1 VGSEQQLVERFNED
15 LSALMER
22 IGSSEPQFVLDK
34 LEIVRSRLVELKQRN
49 IVKINHSAME
59 LLVACSLIRE
69 GYDIVVEQALGG
81 NLICDLYGTKGEG
94 SLIVEVET
102 GYTPPDHALDPLT
115 YNRSRT
121 ASKIS
126 RYSSFA
132 NKFALGTPPFNLLP
146 VDPIFLKSPRLRT
159 PAEMH
164 RIKKLCDYYYSQPP
178 VSFDEIQNARLHS
191 VYLIDVDN
199 ARVEQVDPEAYIEFL
214 SRTPYLHA
222 MNGKAQEEK

>member
-1 VGSEQQLVERFNED
+1 MERFNED
-15 LSALMER
+15 LSALIER
-22 IGSSEPQFVLDK
+22 IRPNQPALVLEK
-34 LEIVRSRLVELKQRN
+34 LERVRTRLVELKQRN

-59 LLVACSLIRE
+59 LLVACSLIGE
-69 GYDIVVEQALGG
+69 GYDVIVEQAVGG
-81 NLICDLYGTKGEG
+81 NLICDLYATKGEG

-132 NKFALGTPPFNLLP
+132 NKFALGTPPINILP
-146 VDPIFLKSPRLRT
+146 VDPIFLKSPRLRK
-159 PAEMH
+159 PAEIYH
-164 RIKKLCDYYYSQPP
+164 IKKLCDSYYSQPP
-178 VSFDEIQNARLHS
+178 VSFDEIQNARLHAI
-191 VYLIDVDN
+191 YMIDVDK
-199 ARVEQVDPEAYIEFL
+199 AKVVQIDPEAYMEFL

-222 MNGKAQEEK
+222 TA

>member
-1 VGSEQQLVERFNED
+1 MERFNED
-15 LSALMER
+15 LSTLVER
-22 IGSSEPQFVLDK
+22 IGSSESRFVLDK
-34 LEIVRSRLVELKQRN
+34 LERVRSRLVELKQRN

-59 LLVACSLIRE
+59 LLVACAMIRE
-69 GYDIVVEQALGG
+69 GYEVVVEKPLGG
-81 NLICDLYGTKGEG
+81 NLICDLYGTKEEG

-132 NKFALGTPPFNLLP
+132 NKFALGTPPINILP
-146 VDPIFLKSPRLRT
+146 VDPIFLKSPELRT
-159 PAEMH
+159 PAEMYP
-164 RIKKLCDYYYSQPP
+164 IKKLCDNYYSQPP
-178 VSFDEIQNARLHS
+178 VSFDEIQNAHVHS

-199 ARVEQVDPEAYIEFL
+199 ARVEQIGPEAYVEFL
-214 SRTPYLHA
+214 SRTPYVHM
-222 MNGKAQEEK
+222 MNGKLVNST